1 MTKDAAAF
9 VRRNTL
15 PERPALVPEIALYL
29 ASEAL
34 PLWQASE
41 DELERMGLPPPYWA
55 FAWAGGQALAR
66 WILDHPEEVRGK
78 RVFDFGSGSGL
89 VAIAAAM
96 AGASEVTACDIDP
109 FALAAI
115 RLNAE
120 LNGVQL
126 ALLDRDPLDEAGDWE
141 IVLAGDICYEQP
153 LAEQAFRWLQSLA
166 ARGAA
171 VYLGDPQRTYTPRS
185 GLARVAHYAVPTTKA
200 IEDSDL
206 RNATVWRVEPA

>member
-1 MTKDAAAF
+1 MNKDAADF

-15 PERPALVPEIALYL
+15 PERPALVPEIALYQ

-96 AGASEVTACDIDP
+96 AGAAEVMACDIDP
-109 FALAAI
+109 FAIAAI
-115 RLNAE
+115 HLNAG

-126 ALLDRDPLDEAGDWE
+126 GLLDRDPLDEAGDWE

-153 LAEQAFRWLQSLA
+153 LAEQAFRWLQGLA
-166 ARGAA
+166 TRGTA

-185 GLARVAHYAVPTTKA
+185 GLTRVAHYAVPTTKA

-206 RNATVWRVEPA
+206 RNASVWRVEPA

>member
-1 MTKDAAAF
+1 MTRDPGAF
-9 VRRNTL
+9 VQRQTL
-15 PERPALVPEIALYL
+15 PERPALIPEIALHL

-41 DELERMGLPPPYWA
+41 TELERMGLPPPYWA

-66 WILDHPEEVRGK
+66 WILDNPDVVRGK
-78 RVFDFGSGSGL
+78 RVLDFGSGSGL

-96 AGASEVTACDIDP
+96 AGAGAVTACDIDP

-115 RLNAE
+115 RLNAA
-120 LNGVQL
+120 LNGVEL
-126 ALLDRDPLDEAGDWE
+126 ALLERDPIDEAGDWQV
-141 IVLAGDICYEQP
+141 VLAGDICYEQP
-153 LAEQAFRWLQSLA
+153 LATRSFAWLQRLA
-166 ARGAA
+166 GRGAA
-171 VYLGDPQRTYTPRS
+171 VYLGDPKRTYMPRS
-185 GLARVAHYAVPTTKA
+185 GLSRVAHYAVPTTKA